1 MDLANEGIENMDYS
15 FSHEY
20 GAAGLEDKVF
30 ESGLVVARNAVDEE
44 FAIETGNII
53 LDYFH
58 RLVDKYGLID
68 SDNNSNSMGFIGT
81 IEEQPEIQERLA
93 NLARSPRLLDTLE
106 ELLGP
111 DISANAHNSVLIN
124 HPSDSSLATN
134 KALHQEFWTGQ
145 VSDDLSVWVPL
156 TPVDKHNTLYV
167 VPGSHFYGTL
177 PNRNRKLL
185 PIEGFE
191 VGEGTAL
198 TDLGPGDA
206 VIFHFLL
213 LHGTVGRS
221 DQTRIVMVKFYKPTY
236 TETSMRLKSHGV
248 VPMRRGALT
257 KIRDVLG
264 NDAYTPLRV
273 YGGPI
278 SNKSKSFD
286 LGD

>member
-1 MDLANEGIENMDYS
+1 MDYL

-20 GAAGLEDKVF
+20 GDTGLEDKMF
-30 ESGLVVARNAVDEE
+30 EHGIVIARNVIDKK

-53 LDYFH
+53 LNYFQ
-58 RLVDKYGLID
+58 RLVEKYNLCD
-68 SDNNSNSMGFIGT
+68 SDNNSNSMGFMQT
-81 IEEQPEIQERLA
+81 IEELPEIQDRLGK
-93 NLARSPRLLDTLE
+93 LARSSRLLDTLE

-111 DISANAHNSVLIN
+111 DVSANAHNSILIN
-124 HPSDSSLATN
+124 DPNDNSPATN

-145 VSDDLSVWVPL
+145 VSDDLTVWVPL
-156 TPVDKHNTLYV
+156 SPVNKHNTLYT
-167 VPGSHFYGTL
+167 VPGSHFHGAL

-191 VGEGTAL
+191 VGKGVGL
-198 TDLGPGDA
+198 TNLSPGDA

-213 LHGTVGRS
+213 LHGTTGRGK
-221 DQTRIVMVKFYKPTY
+221 QTRITMVKFYKPTY

-248 VPMRRGALT
+248 VPVRRGALT

-264 NDAYTPLRV
+264 NDAYTPLRT

-278 SNKSKSFD
+278 SNKSETFHLD
-286 LGD
+286 D